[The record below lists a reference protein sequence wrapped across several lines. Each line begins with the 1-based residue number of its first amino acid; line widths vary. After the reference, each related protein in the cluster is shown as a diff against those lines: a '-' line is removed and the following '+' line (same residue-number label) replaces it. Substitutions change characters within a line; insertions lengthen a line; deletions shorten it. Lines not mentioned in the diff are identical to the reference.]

1 MVENQILKYERNSL
15 TLKKAVILV
24 DFFFSLKRVEKT
36 SEFAVSKAFSAG
48 NSDLSRR
55 LWNQIVD
62 LETPEQI
69 EDHDEV
75 YAEGKRIH
83 FLLRC

>member
-1 MVENQILKYERNSL
+1 ME
-15 TLKKAVILV
+15 KA
-24 DFFFSLKRVEKT
+24 
-36 SEFAVSKAFSAG
+36 SEFAVSKAFSAR

-55 LWNQIVD
+55 LWSHIID

-75 YAEGKRIH
+75 YAEGKRIR
-83 FLLRC
+83 FLLQC

>member
-1 MVENQILKYERNSL
+1 M
-15 TLKKAVILV
+15 
-24 DFFFSLKRVEKT
+24 EKT